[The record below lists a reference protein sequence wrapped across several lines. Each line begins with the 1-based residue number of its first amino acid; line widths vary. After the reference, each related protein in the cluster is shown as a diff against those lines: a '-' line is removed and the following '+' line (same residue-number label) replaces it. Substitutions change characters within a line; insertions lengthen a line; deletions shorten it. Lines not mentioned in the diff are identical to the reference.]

1 MKRLRDL
8 GERELINWIVKRLD
22 ECDGATLPPG
32 DDASDMLFKGR
43 LLMSC
48 DMLAASTDIPPGMR
62 IEDVGFKAITS
73 ATSDI
78 AAKGGRP
85 LAYLISLML
94 PPDMPFEDF
103 QGLWRGFEE
112 AARLYGGKIVGGDI
126 NSGKEIVIDVTC
138 LGEAERT
145 FSRLGARPGDILATT
160 GEFGAQAAGLHAFI
174 SGLGDDPISSKVAK
188 KFSRP
193 IARVEEALELTK
205 IPAITSSIDS
215 SDGLAES
222 LHELA
227 EFNDVGFIVDNPP
240 VSEDARA
247 YAEKFGVD
255 LFDLVFYG
263 GEEYELIL
271 TIKPRFLDEAIKSL
285 ERIGGRLFIIG
296 RVVEGGDIMA
306 RWRGEWVDLERRGYQ
321 HFI

>member
-1 MKRLRDL
+1 
-8 GERELINWIVKRLD
+8 
-22 ECDGATLPPG
+22 
-32 DDASDMLFKGR
+32 
-43 LLMSC
+43 
-48 DMLAASTDIPPGMR
+48 
-62 IEDVGFKAITS
+62 
-73 ATSDI
+73 
-78 AAKGGRP
+78 
-85 LAYLISLML
+85 
-94 PPDMPFEDF
+94 
-103 QGLWRGFEE
+103 
-112 AARLYGGKIVGGDI
+112 
-126 NSGKEIVIDVTC
+126 
-138 LGEAERT
+138 
-145 FSRLGARPGDILATT
+145 
-160 GEFGAQAAGLHAFI
+160 
-174 SGLGDDPISSKVAK
+174 GDDPISSKVAE

-227 EFNDVGFIVDNPP
+227 ELNDVGFIVDNPP